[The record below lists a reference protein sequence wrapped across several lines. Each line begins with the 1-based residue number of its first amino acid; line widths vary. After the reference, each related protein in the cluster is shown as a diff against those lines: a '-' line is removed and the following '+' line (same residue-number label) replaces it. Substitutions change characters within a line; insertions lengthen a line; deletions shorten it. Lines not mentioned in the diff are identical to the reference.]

1 MVNFITR
8 MIEERADNS
17 LEEGQALYRKYF
29 ISTKI
34 YKSYKAGVDEKLT
47 ADGYAEVIVKK

>member
-1 MVNFITR
+1 MVHFITGL
-8 MIEERADNS
+8 IEGRADSS
-17 LEEGQALYRKYF
+17 LEEGQELYRKYF